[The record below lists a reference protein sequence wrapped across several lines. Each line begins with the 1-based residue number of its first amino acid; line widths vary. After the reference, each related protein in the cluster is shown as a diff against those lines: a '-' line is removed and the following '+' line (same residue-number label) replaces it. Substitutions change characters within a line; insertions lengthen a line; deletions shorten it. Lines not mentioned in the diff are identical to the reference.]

1 MGTMSSA
8 ANSEG
13 TYVYAISCRRLGL
26 LKIGVADE
34 PRKRLRELQVGSPL
48 ELTLAYTQPYGER
61 GDAVAVC
68 EELYRCF
75 AEKRDRGRWYR
86 LTVEQLRY
94 GFGRR
99 ATVEAPQRASAA
111 GAARESQ
118 LTDRRTRS
126 GRRTEKQLAYERRR
140 RQQRRQKQRRA
151 ARLLSWMTQE
161 QAAAVLGVSSRT
173 LRNWKTAPAFRRE
186 LERSQQRRLHEA
198 ARERSRRATSPA
210 RRQADE
216 RRRDPASSPPTQ
228 QQPTV
233 EAEETLPSGF
243 RSVNGVPLWGDSDGW
258 PRTAEEHAE
267 RDAYYSA
274 RRDLSEAD
282 RYNYNTVRFGRQT
295 AAEQRA
301 VREEQKRTRER
312 ARATHTHRDP

>member
-1 MGTMSSA
+1 MSGA
-8 ANSEG
+8 ADSEG

-26 LKIGVADE
+26 LKIGVADQ

-111 GAARESQ
+111 EAARESQ

-186 LERSQQRRLHEA
+186 LERARQPRLHQPA
-198 ARERSRRATSPA
+198 SGRSRRATSPA
-210 RRQADE
+210 RRQPDD
-216 RRRDPASSPPTQ
+216 RRRNRPPPQ
-228 QQPTV
+228 QQPTAA
-233 EAEETLPSGF
+233 AEEQLPSGF
-243 RSVNGVPLWGDSDGW
+243 RYVNGVPLWGDSDGW
-258 PRTAEEHAE
+258 PRTDEEHAE
-267 RDAYYSA
+267 RDAHYSA
-274 RRDLSEAD
+274 RRDLSDAD
-282 RYNYNTVRFGRQT
+282 RYNYNSVVRFGRQT
-295 AAEQRA
+295 AAEKRA
-301 VREEQKRTRER
+301 VREEQKRIRER
-312 ARATHTHRDP
+312 ARAKRTAARDP